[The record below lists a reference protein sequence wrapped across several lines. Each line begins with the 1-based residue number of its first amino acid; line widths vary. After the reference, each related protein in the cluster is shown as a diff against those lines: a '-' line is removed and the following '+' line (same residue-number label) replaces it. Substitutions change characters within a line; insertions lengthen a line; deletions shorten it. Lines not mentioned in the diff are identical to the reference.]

1 MGQYLPVVA
10 LLVLGVVFAAG
21 SFVASK
27 LLAPRL
33 PTAAKEAPYECGIV
47 PTREPPERFP
57 VRFYLIAMIFI
68 VFDIEI
74 IFLYP
79 YAVIHKELG
88 GFGLAEMVM
97 FSVAVFASLIY
108 LIATG
113 AFDWAPSAKQRGIDP
128 RVSATRTADSTVRL
142 VGTEGREEPPG
153 PPAKKVAA

>member
-1 MGQYLPVVA
+1 MGQYLPVLA
-10 LLVLGVVFAAG
+10 LLVLGVLFASL

-79 YAVIHKELG
+79 YAVIHKQLG
-88 GFGLAEMVM
+88 GFGLAEMVL
-97 FSVAVFASLIY
+97 FAVAVFASFIY
-108 LIATG
+108 LIANG
-113 AFDWAPSAKQRGIDP
+113 AFDWAPTAKQRGIDP
-128 RVSATRTADSTVRL
+128 RVTHERTADSTVRL
-142 VGTEGREEPPG
+142 VGMDGREDS
-153 PPAKKVAA
+153 PAPTKKVAA